1 VVKGGDAESQVR
13 VCDIEEVEG
22 GETDSRQR

>member
-1 VVKGGDAESQVR
+1 MAKGGDAESQVR

-22 GETDSRQR
+22 RETDSGQR